1 MEICVDFMRLRLKV
15 VDVFFVTAA
24 TGDLWA
30 THTEILRLSA
40 DRLPGINLPTL
51 PLLRHPLDM
60 GSLGA

>member
-1 MEICVDFMRLRLKV
+1 
-15 VDVFFVTAA
+15 VTAA